1 MIVKDVFDFR
11 LEFSDQLMTYNT
23 IRTGFINKAEEAK
36 EEFYN
41 ISKEENYNKKE
52 NEELM
57 SNILLE
63 TIEDYVIPM
72 LIKKGIVSIDLKK
85 FLSLHE
91 KKSSLKKSYKLCQ
104 RNFEAH
110 KGDGEKRISL
120 GNILSKPL
128 KNEGVKK
135 VLKEVKSNT
144 NNLSKGIKS
153 INESIKG
160 IADKYNIINADAHMN
175 KIGNLIYE
183 DVFNMHYTVTE
194 ILNEYLNLN
203 LPTYPNKEI
212 EERIQSRL
220 NNIRKYDIESTVLRR
235 IIKESLQ
242 ENPYSEPLYETILD
256 LYGDANRELSNLA
269 KLFVVDINKCKNQ
282 LLESKFNSL
291 DRSTEENCKESKREF
306 IKFASKL
313 NVDNTKKYINIIEKD
328 LIKFDIEF
336 RTVEDI
342 VFETREEA
350 LLAQKDKARLDDIC
364 SKIKEF
370 DEEDLVEIK
379 KDILDSTFK
388 TKLYEVYIG
397 RIDEKLKEL
406 VEKREALVFEK
417 LLSECNVKDANSV
430 EELINYIES
439 NRKTYKSNQCDIALE
454 YLNKRLRKLQ

>member
-23 IRTGFINKAEEAK
+23 IRTGFINKAQEAK
-36 EEFYN
+36 DEFYTVAT
-41 ISKEENYNKKE
+41 EEKYNNKE

-57 SNILLE
+57 NNILLG

-85 FLSLHE
+85 FLKLHE
-91 KKSSLKKSYKLCQ
+91 KKSSLKKCYKACQ
-104 RNFEAH
+104 RNCEEH
-110 KGDGEKRISL
+110 KDEKKISL
-120 GNILSKPL
+120 GTILSKPL
-128 KNEGVKK
+128 KNEGVKR
-135 VLKEVKSNT
+135 VLKEVKNNT
-144 NNLSKGIKS
+144 DHLSKGIKS
-153 INESIKG
+153 INQSIKG
-160 IADKYNIINADAHMN
+160 IANKYNIINEDAHMN
-175 KIGNLIYE
+175 KIANLIYE
-183 DVFNMHYTVTE
+183 DIFNMHYTVTE
-194 ILNEYLNLN
+194 IFNEYLQLN
-203 LPTYPNKEI
+203 LSSYPNKEI
-212 EERIQSRL
+212 EERIESRL
-220 NNIRKYDIESTVLRR
+220 NNIRKYDIESIVLRR

-242 ENPYSEPLYETILD
+242 EDPYSEPLYETILD
-256 LYGDANRELSNLA
+256 LYGDANKELSNLA

-282 LLESKFNSL
+282 LLEGKFNSL
-291 DRSTEENCKESKREF
+291 DRNTEEGCKESKREF
-306 IKFASKL
+306 IKFANKL
-313 NVDNTKKYINIIEKD
+313 NVDNTKKYINIMEKD

-336 RTVEDI
+336 RTVEDL

-350 LLAQKDKARLDDIC
+350 SLAQSDKVRLDAIC
-364 SKIKEF
+364 SKIKEC
-370 DEEDLVEIK
+370 DEEDLSEIR

-388 TKLYEVYIG
+388 TKLYEVYIA

-417 LLSECNVKDANSV
+417 LLSECNMKDANSV